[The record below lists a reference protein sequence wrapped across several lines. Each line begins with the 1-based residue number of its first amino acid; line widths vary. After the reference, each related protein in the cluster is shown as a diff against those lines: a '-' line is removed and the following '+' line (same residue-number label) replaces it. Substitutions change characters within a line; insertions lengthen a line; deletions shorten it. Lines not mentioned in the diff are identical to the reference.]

1 MTRKFSGKKGIIA
14 GIVLVLVLLAIIRFT
29 AATDRTELTQVEIIF
44 RDLMAPLYSGVMQ
57 VSGTIM
63 NIGNS
68 IALYNELLEENRI
81 LRENAQQLSMRNNM
95 LEEYRLENRRLTELL
110 ELQETKGDYL
120 DLVAARVI
128 ARDLGNWFDT
138 IIINRGTNHG
148 VAVDMAVINH
158 QGLVGRV
165 VATSRNTS
173 TVMLLLDKES
183 ALGALVRESRAFG
196 IVETTT
202 SGDYP
207 LQMIRI
213 PLDALVEVGDV
224 IITSHLSEIF
234 PKGLKIGYVAEI
246 DVAPTGLFQ
255 QAMIIPNVEFN
266 TLEEVMVITRVI
278 MDLPDSHLSDD
289 YDYLSNDDLPYDEEL
304 GAGEDE

>member
-1 MTRKFSGKKGIIA
+1 MQMTRKFSRKKSIIVGII
-14 GIVLVLVLLAIIRFT
+14 LVMILLASIRFT
-29 AATDRTELTQVEIIF
+29 AAIDRTELTQVEIIF

-57 VSGTIM
+57 VSSTVM

-68 IALYNELLEENRI
+68 ITSYNELLEENRI
-81 LRENAQQLSMRNNM
+81 LREQAKQLTMRNNM
-95 LEEYRLENRRLTELL
+95 LEEYRLENERLTKVLD
-110 ELQETKGDYL
+110 LQEAKGDYL

-138 IIINRGTNHG
+138 IVIDRGTNHG
-148 VAVDMAVINH
+148 IEVDMAVINH

-173 TVMLLLDKES
+173 TVMLLLDRES
-183 ALGALVRESRAFG
+183 VVGALIRESRAVG
-196 IVETTT
+196 MVETTT

-224 IITSHLSEIF
+224 VVTSGLSEIF

-246 DVAPTGLFQ
+246 DTAPTGLFQ

-278 MDLPDSHLSDD
+278 MGLPDNHLPD
-289 YDYLSNDDLPYDEEL
+289 DYLSNEDLPNDEGL
-304 GAGEDE
+304 GEGEDE